1 MDAMKASFKDV
12 NMEDMLLTSVAVVI
26 VFVVLTRSKYVQFN
40 NFDNHL
46 VNVTMYQSIVSVM
59 FISIWSMMNYSEIQG
74 VPPVNLGVLML
85 FLTIAQQLLFILFNK
100 TLIKKSSSV
109 STKPS
114 TLQFMWIPF
123 TFIIP
128 LILYVVNQI
137 FDSFVQNEMAGFVFN
152 WVRIDISNPV
162 AVSVL
167 YYLVAELVSVT
178 LYTLYATFAKS
189 SRSSVNM
196 LCGNE
201 DVTNAVNIGSDYY
214 VTTSCIPNIHR
225 DVSMFT
231 SFSKTLAL
239 MLLTVSTIKN
249 RNL

>member
-46 VNVTMYQSIVSVM
+46 VNVTMYQSIVSVL
-59 FISIWSMMNYSEIQG
+59 FVLIWSMMNYSEIQG

-85 FLTIAQQLLFILFNK
+85 FLTIAQQILFILFNK
-100 TLIKKSSSV
+100 TLINKSSSV

-123 TFIIP
+123 TFLIP
-128 LILYVVNQI
+128 LILYVMNQI
-137 FDSFVQNEMAGFVFN
+137 FDSLVQNEMAGFVFK
-152 WVRIDISNPV
+152 WIRIDISNPV

-196 LCGNE
+196 LCGSE